1 MLVLLLRF
9 AVPPKKKGTESCPP
23 WILGNPERG
32 ENCHNDSKK
41 TLRMLIVPMEEYYN
55 TSITNI
61 NRFNIGINS
70 ISNTSTYDFLGESH
84 KS

>member
-9 AVPPKKKGTESCPP
+9 TVPTRKKGQGMEICPP

-55 TSITNI
+55 TSMNK
-61 NRFNIGINS
+61 FNIGIDS
-70 ISNTSTYDFLGESH
+70 IR
-84 KS
+84 

>member
-1 MLVLLLRF
+1 MLVLLTRF
-9 AVPPKKKGTESCPP
+9 AVPTKKKGPGAETCPP

-55 TSITNI
+55 TSIN
-61 NRFNIGINS
+61 
-70 ISNTSTYDFLGESH
+70 H
-84 KS
+84 